1 MQLIRGK
8 WSIHFILTLCWK
20 QGYIVALF
28 IYSYIFTNW
37 LAAYILSA
45 PTYLMLNTVCVNS
58 QWQMGSALVCISN
71 AWSSRVWLLGS
82 SWHKI
87 CGTPYAFSLPGEPVL
102 NFEWKTL
109 EIAFSLILCN
119 SIYVRWT
126 LSTQRTLF
134 MLPLRRLKQ
143 ALLQWNPKVN
153 QATCIASWLTYI
165 ASWLTREFWVMEQE
179 EILQVLLYQVEN
191 LKKYTVTKL
200 LDTKQSPCCNVLEW

>member
-82 SWHKI
+82 SWQNLWNSI
-87 CGTPYAFSLPGEPVL
+87 CIQSSRRACAKLWVKNTGDCLLSYFVQQHLCEMNIVNTKDVVHATSAKAEASIITMKSKGKSSHLHCQLTHLHCQLTDTWILGDGTGGNLASASVPGGEP
-102 NFEWKTL
+102 EK
-109 EIAFSLILCN
+109 
-119 SIYVRWT
+119 IYG
-126 LSTQRTLF
+126 
-134 MLPLRRLKQ
+134 
-143 ALLQWNPKVN
+143 N
-153 QATCIASWLTYI
+153 
-165 ASWLTREFWVMEQE
+165 
-179 EILQVLLYQVEN
+179 
-191 LKKYTVTKL
+191 
-200 LDTKQSPCCNVLEW
+200 